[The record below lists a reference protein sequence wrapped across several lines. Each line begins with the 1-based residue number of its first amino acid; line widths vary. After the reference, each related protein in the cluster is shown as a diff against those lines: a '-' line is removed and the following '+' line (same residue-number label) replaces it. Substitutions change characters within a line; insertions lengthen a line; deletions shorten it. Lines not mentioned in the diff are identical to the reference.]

1 MCFYFLLLRLHGC
14 YGHIFRGTVTPC
26 SDHYWPSFNCHILV
40 MLLEKLLPIM
50 FCYSVSKCK
59 MKLLTEGIRELLA
72 VSYTESVCLF
82 QGFEKLFQWD
92 RTYLTVVVP
101 NSIWW
106 SEVKINAIVCML
118 DSFKC
123 NGGMAK
129 SFRVFVLSALVQS
142 RNWALIV

>member
-1 MCFYFLLLRLHGC
+1 
-14 YGHIFRGTVTPC
+14 
-26 SDHYWPSFNCHILV
+26 
-40 MLLEKLLPIM
+40 
-50 FCYSVSKCK
+50 

-106 SEVKINAIVCML
+106 SEVKIKAIVCML

-123 NGGMAK
+123 NGDLAK

-142 RNWALIV
+142 RNWALIA